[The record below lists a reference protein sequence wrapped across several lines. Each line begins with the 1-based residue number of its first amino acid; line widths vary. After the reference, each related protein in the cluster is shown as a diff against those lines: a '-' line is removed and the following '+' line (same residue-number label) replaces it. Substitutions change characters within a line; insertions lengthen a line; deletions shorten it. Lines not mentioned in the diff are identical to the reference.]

1 MKAVHSQNSLII
13 KVLEN
18 LEALPE
24 SEEEDEDDDDG
35 DDPIMDDPFHPNY
48 VEKMWRRNDL
58 KHDAS
63 WAYANYGHA
72 WNSGRSNIFLL
83 RGFLAR
89 EEVNIP
95 DRLGNRGSITNEAA
109 DVDPR
114 FEIGNYSHLDEL
126 YCQWEIRPIFPS

>member
-24 SEEEDEDDDDG
+24 SEEEDETDDDE

-48 VEKMWRRNDL
+48 EEKMTIYDL

-114 FEIGNYSHLDEL
+114 FEIGNWSHLDEL